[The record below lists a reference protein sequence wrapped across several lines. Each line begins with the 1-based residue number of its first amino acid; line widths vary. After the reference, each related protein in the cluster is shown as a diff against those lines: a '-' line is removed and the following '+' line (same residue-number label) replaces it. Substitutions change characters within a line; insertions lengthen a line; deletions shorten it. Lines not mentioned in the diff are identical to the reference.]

1 MDLDEGAVVLII
13 GSAIAFGLSALVALV
28 IFFSVR
34 NRA

>member
-13 GSAIAFGLSALVALV
+13 GSAIAFGLSAIVALAIYV
-28 IFFSVR
+28 SVR